1 MKKFLAVIAI
11 STAIAVGCST
21 PEPTQSE
28 PSTTDSTTTAQPD
41 TTTTTQPDT
50 TQNQ

>member
-11 STAIAVGCST
+11 ATSIAIGCST
-21 PEPTQSE
+21 PEPTQTE
-28 PSTTDSTTTAQPD
+28 ASTTDSTTTAQPD
-41 TTTTTQPDT
+41 TTTTAQPDT